1 VIFEAPHRVQE
12 ALADMADVLG
22 NRASV
27 VARELTKLHETIA
40 RGTLS
45 ALADDFAGS
54 ALKGEIVIV
63 VGPAEPQVVS
73 DDAISTRLDEVLGA
87 MSLKD
92 AAKTIAG
99 ELGVPKSRVYALG
112 IKPGSSPTS
121 GGGAIA
127 AGSMRRCSSRP
138 SIWRSG
144 IAFSGAVSRRRSE
157 RSISLPS
164 RVGAWRS
171 SK

>member
-1 VIFEAPHRVQE
+1 
-12 ALADMADVLG
+12 MADVLG
-22 NRASV
+22 NRAAV

-45 ALADDFAGS
+45 TLADDFAGS

-63 VGPAEPQVVS
+63 IGPAEPQVVS
-73 DDAISTRLDEVLGA
+73 DDAISTRLDEVLSA

-112 IKPGSSPTS
+112 VKAKDESP
-121 GGGAIA
+121 
-127 AGSMRRCSSRP
+127 
-138 SIWRSG
+138 
-144 IAFSGAVSRRRSE
+144 
-157 RSISLPS
+157 
-164 RVGAWRS
+164 
-171 SK
+171 